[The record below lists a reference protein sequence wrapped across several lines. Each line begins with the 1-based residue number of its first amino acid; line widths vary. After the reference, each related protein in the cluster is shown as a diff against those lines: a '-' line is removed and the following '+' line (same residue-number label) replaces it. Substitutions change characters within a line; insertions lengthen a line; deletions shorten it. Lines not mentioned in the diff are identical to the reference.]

1 MTRFAT
7 ASASVAVALRGIRHS
22 SSHPEPTHRSVDSIC
37 IERLGEMRHPTVT
50 MKSAQGLF
58 SVTTRDHDLQIGPSH
73 SEVGG
78 EFESIPVRQADV
90 DNRQFHALQPFRGG
104 ETLARR
110 GRCRRHK
117 PQRFECLSYV
127 TSNERLVL
135 DDQSNMLT
143 AAEGQGSSG
152 SSPRTDSAA

>member
-1 MTRFAT
+1 MN
-7 ASASVAVALRGIRHS
+7 
-22 SSHPEPTHRSVDSIC
+22 RSG

-104 ETLARR
+104 RPSRAEAAAS
-110 GRCRRHK
+110 RHK
-117 PQRFECLSYV
+117 PQRFECFSYV

-135 DDQSNMLT
+135 DNQSNMLT
-143 AAEGQGSSG
+143 VAEATLGIDDRPNSAGQLGRVNGLTSSSTPGSIR
-152 SSPRTDSAA
+152 PW